1 MGHPVSM
8 TMGPMAPMVT
18 ANGVNDRSRPPDG
31 EPAPAVGAGVEAEAS
46 HLVDEGARGDA
57 GLPGD
62 GAEHGRV
69 GATPVRAAQM
79 DHVVAEA
86 FEPAVGVEHEDAGA
100 HSIRPKRSTLY
111 WLNSR
116 ALMTS
121 AA

>member
-18 ANGVNDRSRPPDG
+18 VNGVNDRSRPST
-31 EPAPAVGAGVEAEAS
+31 AS
-46 HLVDEGARGDA
+46 PRQPSGPHLVDEGARGDA

-69 GATPVRAAQM
+69 GATPVRVAQM

-100 HSIRPKRSTLY
+100 HMIRPKRSTLY

-116 ALMTS
+116 ALMIS